1 MTKNPRSSEKVQRKI
16 FFLFFCKAKISKM
29 VDFWA
34 QNYEFPGPR
43 KKYFWAPRIL
53 GPELFFF
60 WAPIFGQIQSK
71 LFSWIFCPGGNLFPG
86 YFSQSEFISWI
97 FFPGRNYFLGIAI
110 PESWEFD
117 FKILGFLGPR
127 TPENFLDYQACTGT
141 STFSSWLGRPGNFRK
156 NPGL

>member
-1 MTKNPRSSEKVQRKI
+1 MTPSRKI
-16 FFLFFCKAKISKM
+16 SRM

-71 LFSWIFCPGGNLFPG
+71 LFSWIFFPVEIISLDT
-86 YFSQSEFISWI
+86 FSQSKFISWI

-127 TPENFLDYQACTGT
+127 NPENFLDYQAWHT
-141 STFSSWLGRPGNFRK
+141 PKAFRRLCLPK
-156 NPGL
+156 